1 MPKLAV
7 IGLGYVGLTTAAG
20 LASLGHTVTGVDL
33 DAGRVESLRSGSPP
47 FFEHKLDEL
56 LAAHLDSGSLSFEPT
71 FSALTSDI
79 EFAFLAVPTP
89 ALPDGQ
95 ADLSYLNAA
104 LASLVSALGT
114 KFKAIVKSTV
124 PVGTCRKLQ
133 ESLSGTNIHVV
144 SNPEFLSEGN
154 AVQDFLAPSR
164 IVVGSFDENVGKAVL
179 DLYDGIAAPRLVC
192 STESA
197 EMIKHAS
204 NSFLAVK
211 LSFVNELARFCEV
224 NGANVDDVTHGVG
237 LDPRIGPNFM
247 KPGPGWGGSCFP
259 KDTSELAS
267 SSRRSG
273 TPMTTVDAAISS
285 NQIALTHVLELL
297 REQLGGDLNGKQVAI
312 WGLAFKANTDD
323 TRDSPALQVAQ
334 KIIDEG
340 ATVLGFDPMAKISGN
355 LKLKLKQSSTA
366 IEACRGSHA
375 LVVLTEWPEFSAID
389 PEEVRSVLQAPAAI
403 LDTRRILDQGVW
415 KEAFTNFRVVG
426 GN

>member
-1 MPKLAV
+1 M
-7 IGLGYVGLTTAAG
+7 
-20 LASLGHTVTGVDL
+20 TGVDI
-33 DAGRVESLRSGSPP
+33 DAGRVEALRSGTTP

-56 LAAHLDSGSLSFEPT
+56 LAAQIDSGSLSFESS
-71 FSALTSDI
+71 FSILPSDI

-104 LASLVSALGT
+104 LASLVSAIGT

-133 ESLSGTNIHVV
+133 ESLRGYDIHVV

-154 AVQDFLAPSR
+154 AVRDFLAPSR
-164 IVVGSFDENVGKAVL
+164 IVVGSSDENVGKAVL
-179 DLYDGIAAPRLVC
+179 NLYDGIEAPRLVC
-192 STESA
+192 SQESA

-259 KDTSELAS
+259 KDSSELAS

-273 TPMTTVDAAISS
+273 TPMTTVDAAIAS
-285 NQIALTHVLELL
+285 NQIAMAHVLDLL

-334 KIIDEG
+334 RIIDEG
-340 ATVLGFDPMAKISGN
+340 GTVLGFDPMAKISGN
-355 LKLKLKQSSTA
+355 LKVKQASTA
-366 IEACRGSHA
+366 LEACIESQA
-375 LVVLTEWPEFSAID
+375 LVVLTEWPEFSTIN
-389 PEEVRSVLQAPAAI
+389 PREVQSVLQAPAAI
-403 LDTRRILDQGVW
+403 LDTRRILDQSVW
-415 KEAFTNFRVVG
+415 RDFFPNFKVVG

>member
-1 MPKLAV
+1 MASQTKSGA
-7 IGLGYVGLTTAAG
+7 LTF
-20 LASLGHTVTGVDL
+20 
-33 DAGRVESLRSGSPP
+33 ES
-47 FFEHKLDEL
+47 E
-56 LAAHLDSGSLSFEPT
+56 
-71 FSALTSDI
+71 FSALSRDL
-79 EFAFLAVPTP
+79 EFVFLAVPTP
-89 ALPDGQ
+89 AQPDGQ

-104 LASLVSALGT
+104 LSSLVSVIGT

-124 PVGTCRKLQ
+124 PVGTCRNLQ
-133 ESLSGTNIHVV
+133 ESLGEHHIQVL
-144 SNPEFLSEGN
+144 SNPEFFSEGN
-154 AVQDFLAPSR
+154 AVRDFLAPSR
-164 IVVGSFDENVGKAVL
+164 IVVGSADLETGKQVL
-179 DLYDGIAAPRLVC
+179 DLYKGIDAPRIIC
-192 STESA
+192 SQESA

-273 TPMTTVDAAISS
+273 TPMITVDAAIAS
-285 NQIALTHVLELL
+285 NQIAITHVLELL
-297 REQLGGDLNGKQVAI
+297 REQLGGDINGKQVAI

-334 KIIDEG
+334 RIIDEG
-340 ATVLGFDPMAKISGN
+340 GTVLGFDPMAKIPGN
-355 LKLKLKQSSTA
+355 LKVKQTSTA
-366 IEACRGSHA
+366 IEACSQSQA
-375 LVVLTEWPEFSAID
+375 LVVLTEWPEFSTIN
-389 PEEVRSVLQAPAAI
+389 PGEVRSVLQAPAAI
-403 LDTRRILDQGVW
+403 LDTRRILDQRVW
-415 KEAFTNFRVVG
+415 KDAFPNFKVVG

>member
-1 MPKLAV
+1 MSKIAV

-20 LASLGHTVTGVDL
+20 LASLGNKVVGVDV
-33 DAGRVESLRSGSPP
+33 DESRIAALRSGRLP
-47 FFEHKLDEL
+47 FFEHNLEEL
-56 LAAHLDSGSLSFEPT
+56 LASQTKSGALTFESE
-71 FSALTSDI
+71 FSALSRDL
-79 EFAFLAVPTP
+79 EFVFLAVPTP
-89 ALPDGQ
+89 AQPDGQ

-104 LASLVSALGT
+104 LSSLVSVIGT

-124 PVGTCRKLQ
+124 PVGTCRNLQ
-133 ESLSGTNIHVV
+133 ESLGEHHIQVV
-144 SNPEFLSEGN
+144 SNPEFFSEGN
-154 AVQDFLAPSR
+154 AVRDFLAPSR
-164 IVVGSFDENVGKAVL
+164 IVVGSADLETGKQVL
-179 DLYDGIAAPRLVC
+179 DLYKGIDAPRIIC
-192 STESA
+192 SQESA

-273 TPMTTVDAAISS
+273 TPMITVDAAIAS
-285 NQIALTHVLELL
+285 NQIAIAHVLDLL
-297 REQLGGDLNGKQVAI
+297 REQVGGDLNGKQVAI

-334 KIIDEG
+334 GIIDEG
-340 ATVLGFDPMAKISGN
+340 GTVLGFDPMAKIPVN
-355 LKLKLKQSSTA
+355 LRVKQTSTA
-366 IEACRGSHA
+366 IDACSQSQA
-375 LVVLTEWPEFSAID
+375 LVVLTEWPEFSTIN
-389 PEEVRSVLQAPAAI
+389 PGEVRSVLQAPAAI
-403 LDTRRILDQGVW
+403 LDTRRILDQRVW
-415 KEAFTNFRVVG
+415 KDAFPNFKVVG

>member
-1 MPKLAV
+1 MPKIAV

-20 LASLGHTVTGVDL
+20 LASLGHTVTGVDI
-33 DAGRVESLRSGSPP
+33 DVGRVESLRAGTPP

-56 LAAHLDSGSLSFEPT
+56 LAEQIESESLSFESS
-71 FSALTSDI
+71 FSTLTREI

-104 LASLVSALGT
+104 LASLVSTIGT

-133 ESLSGTNIHVV
+133 ESLSGYDIHVV

-154 AVQDFLAPSR
+154 AVRDFLAPSR
-164 IVVGSFDENVGKAVL
+164 IVVGSTDDNVGQGVL
-179 DLYDGIAAPRLVC
+179 DLYDGIDAPRLVC
-192 STESA
+192 SPESA

-224 NGANVDDVTHGVG
+224 TGANVDDVTQGVG

-247 KPGPGWGGSCFP
+247 SPGPGWGGSCFP

-273 TPMTTVDAAISS
+273 TPMTTVEAAVAS
-285 NQIALTHVLELL
+285 NQTAIMHVLELL
-297 REQLGGDLNGKQVAI
+297 REQLGGDLKGKQIAV

-334 KIIDEG
+334 RIIDEG
-340 ATVLGFDPMAKISGN
+340 GTVLGFDPMAKIPGN
-355 LKLKLKQSSTA
+355 LKVKQTSTA
-366 IEACRGSHA
+366 IEACSQSQA
-375 LVVLTEWPEFSAID
+375 LVVLTEWPEFSTIN
-389 PEEVRSVLQAPAAI
+389 PEEVKSVLQAPAAI
-403 LDTRRILDQGVW
+403 LDTRRILDQSVW
-415 KEAFTNFRVVG
+415 RDAFPNFKVVG